1 MNTPFLRT
9 ILVSLGVASLAAS
22 LSTPAHADTEAA
34 WAALQRGG
42 HVIVMRHSL
51 DEPGNGDPPGH
62 RFGVCETERQLIPAG
77 RAKAKRVG
85 EALAAR
91 RIAIGEVM
99 TSQWCRAKHTAEIAF
114 GRYVIWTALNVM
126 NPQTNPHMD
135 GPAQTAALRARINA
149 HAGPETLVLVTHFYN
164 IVPALGTSPAKGDFL
179 VVRPDPSGSA
189 PTVVG
194 EIRFE

>member
-1 MNTPFLRT
+1 MRAIVLFNGFVL
-9 ILVSLGVASLAAS
+9 LAGLASM
-22 LSTPAHADTEAA
+22 PAQADADAA

-62 RFGVCETERQLIPAG
+62 RFGVCETERQLIPEG

-164 IVPALGTSPAKGDFL
+164 IVPALGTSPAKGDLL
-179 VVRPDPSGSA
+179 VVRPDPLGGA
-189 PTVVG
+189 PAVIG
-194 EIRFE
+194 QLLFQ